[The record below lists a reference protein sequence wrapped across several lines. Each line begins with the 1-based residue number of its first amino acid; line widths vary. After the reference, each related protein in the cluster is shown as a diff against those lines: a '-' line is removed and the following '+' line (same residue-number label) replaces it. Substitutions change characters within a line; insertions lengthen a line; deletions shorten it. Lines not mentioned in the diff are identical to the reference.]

1 MIRFEQVS
9 VTYDGAAQPTLRDA
23 DLVIPEGELTLLV
36 GPSGVGKSTLLGAVC
51 GLVPHFTGGTLRGRV
66 TVAGRDTRTHRPR
79 ELADVVGT
87 VGQDPLAHFVTDV
100 VEDELAY
107 GMESLGLAPAV
118 MRRRVEE
125 TLDLLGLNELR
136 DRPIATL
143 SGGQQQRVAIGSVL
157 TPHPKVLVLDEPTSA
172 LDPAAAEEV
181 LAVLQRLVHDLGT
194 TVLMAE
200 HRLERVVQY
209 ADQVLLLPAP
219 GAAPVLGTPSSI
231 MAVSPVHPPVVA
243 LGRLAGW
250 SPLPL
255 SVRDARRRSTSLL
268 SRLPTSPSPTPSPP
282 TTPAPPTTPGP
293 SATPAPP
300 TATGPSATPPSSAT
314 PAPPVSPTSPSP
326 APTPAPPTAP
336 GPSATPA
343 PPTAPGPSA
352 TSAPPTATGP
362 SATPPSSATPAPPV
376 SPASPGPAPTPAPP
390 TAPGPSATPGPPVS
404 PAAPGPLPDPAAPR
418 HPAPPAFEARGL
430 GRSPGFG
437 KGRGGEEAPRSGPT
451 PRPGILARLL
461 RRSEP
466 TPATASGTGNGT
478 GTGTGTHSGSD
489 TAEQVAHVTA
499 LSLRRGR
506 AEVLHGIDLSVAP
519 GETIALMGR
528 NGAGKST
535 LLATLIGTL
544 APTTG
549 TVTVGG
555 RTPHRTA
562 PQEMV
567 RRVGLVPQEPRDL
580 LYADTVAAECSAA
593 DADAGRPPGTCRA
606 LVSEL
611 LPDVPDDTHPRDL
624 SEGQRLALALA
635 LVLTGR
641 PALLLLDE
649 PTRGLDYAAKARL
662 IEILRA
668 LAADGHAIV
677 LATHDVELAAE
688 LAHRVVILAGGEI
701 VADGPTAEVVVSSP
715 AFAPQVAKILAP
727 GHWLTVTQV
736 ARALADDEATP

>member
-9 VTYDGAAQPTLRDA
+9 VTYEGAAGPSLQGV

-36 GPSGVGKSTLLGAVC
+36 GPSGVGKSTLLGAVS

-66 TVAGRDTRTHRPR
+66 TVAGRDTRTHKPR

-87 VGQDPLAHFVTDV
+87 VGQDPPAHFVTDV

-107 GMESLGLAPAV
+107 GMESLGLPPAV

-209 ADQVLLLPAP
+209 ADQVLLLPSP
-219 GAAPVLGTPSSI
+219 GAAPVLGTPADI
-231 MAVSPVHPPVVA
+231 MAVSPVHPPVVS

-255 SVRDARRRSTSLL
+255 SVRDARRLAAPLR
-268 SRLPTSPSPTPSPP
+268 SRLSALSAPLGSHRSEPARTAAPQGSAPHHPSQPTP
-282 TTPAPPTTPGP
+282 G
-293 SATPAPP
+293 
-300 TATGPSATPPSSAT
+300 
-314 PAPPVSPTSPSP
+314 
-326 APTPAPPTAP
+326 
-336 GPSATPA
+336 
-343 PPTAPGPSA
+343 
-352 TSAPPTATGP
+352 
-362 SATPPSSATPAPPV
+362 
-376 SPASPGPAPTPAPP
+376 
-390 TAPGPSATPGPPVS
+390 
-404 PAAPGPLPDPAAPR
+404 AAPQGSAPDPAPQTPAGLELPLRGTPQPVATAPANAAR
-418 HPAPPAFEARGL
+418 PALEAQTPARPAFEAQTPPPPAFEARGY
-430 GRSPGFG
+430 GGGAPGL
-437 KGRGGEEAPRSGPT
+437 
-451 PRPGILARLL
+451 LARLL
-461 RRSEP
+461 RRSRP
-466 TPATASGTGNGT
+466 ATPAATAPAPAREPVEVRDLTVR
-478 GTGTGTHSGSD
+478 H
-489 TAEQVAHVTA
+489 
-499 LSLRRGR
+499 GR
-506 AEVLHGIDLSVAP
+506 TEVLHGITLTVAP
-519 GETIALMGR
+519 GETVALMGR

-535 LLATLIGTL
+535 LLSALVGTVPP
-544 APTTG
+544 ASG
-549 TVTVGG
+549 RVTVGG
-555 RTPHRTA
+555 RTPHRT
-562 PQEMV
+562 PPSEMV
-567 RRVGLVPQEPRDL
+567 RCVGLVPQEPRDL
-580 LYADTVAAECSAA
+580 LYADTVAAECAAA
-593 DADAGRPPGTCRA
+593 DSDAGQAPGTCRD
-606 LVSEL
+606 LVSAL

-662 IEILRA
+662 VGILRD
-668 LAADGHAIV
+668 LAAQGHAIV

-727 GHWLTVTQV
+727 GHWLTVSEV
-736 ARALADDEATP
+736 ARALRTAAP

>member
-1 MIRFEQVS
+1 MIRFEQVT

-36 GPSGVGKSTLLGAVC
+36 GPSGVGKSTLLGAVS

-209 ADQVLLLPAP
+209 ADRVLLLPAP
-219 GAAPVLGTPSSI
+219 GAAPVIGSPASV

-250 SPLPL
+250 SPVPL
-255 SVRDARRRSTSLL
+255 SVREARRQSPPLL
-268 SRLPTSPSPTPSPP
+268 SRLAHT
-282 TTPAPPTTPGP
+282 APPTPNTQHTSPYPHHTAPPALEAQHTGP
-293 SATPAPP
+293 ALNHAAPP
-300 TATGPSATPPSSAT
+300 TPDAQATEPDPNH
-314 PAPPVSPTSPSP
+314 
-326 APTPAPPTAP
+326 
-336 GPSATPA
+336 
-343 PPTAPGPSA
+343 
-352 TSAPPTATGP
+352 
-362 SATPPSSATPAPPV
+362 
-376 SPASPGPAPTPAPP
+376 
-390 TAPGPSATPGPPVS
+390 
-404 PAAPGPLPDPAAPR
+404 AAPSDPDPRRTGQGSDHA
-418 HPAPPAFEARGL
+418 APPALEARGP

-437 KGRGGEEAPRSGPT
+437 KGRGGEEAPRSGPN
-451 PRPGILARLL
+451 PRAGVPGVLFRLL

-466 TPATASGTGNGT
+466 PTPAPEPDTGNGP
-478 GTGTGTHSGSD
+478 GPGP
-489 TAEQVAHVTA
+489 ACVARLSS

-549 TVTVGG
+549 SVTVCG

-580 LYADTVAAECSAA
+580 LYADTVAAECAAA

-606 LVSEL
+606 LVREL
-611 LPDVPDDTHPRDL
+611 LPDVPDGTHPRDL

-736 ARALADDEATP
+736 AHALATSPAPDSNPAPATSTGSNPDPAASAAAGPAAADAPGAKP

>member
-9 VTYDGAAQPTLRDA
+9 VTYEGAPGPSLRDV

-36 GPSGVGKSTLLGAVC
+36 GPSGVGKSTLLGAVS

-66 TVAGRDTRTHRPR
+66 TVAGRDTRTHKPR

-87 VGQDPLAHFVTDV
+87 VGQDPLAHFVTDT

-209 ADQVLLLPAP
+209 ADQVLLLPSP
-219 GAAPVLGTPSSI
+219 GAAPVIGTPAEI
-231 MAVSPVHPPVVA
+231 MAVSPVHPPVVS

-255 SVRDARRRSTSLL
+255 SIRDARRRAAPLR
-268 SRLPTSPSPTPSPP
+268 SRL
-282 TTPAPPTTPGP
+282 
-293 SATPAPP
+293 
-300 TATGPSATPPSSAT
+300 SSVAR
-314 PAPPVSPTSPSP
+314 
-326 APTPAPPTAP
+326 
-336 GPSATPA
+336 
-343 PPTAPGPSA
+343 
-352 TSAPPTATGP
+352 
-362 SATPPSSATPAPPV
+362 
-376 SPASPGPAPTPAPP
+376 
-390 TAPGPSATPGPPVS
+390 
-404 PAAPGPLPDPAAPR
+404 PAASQGSAPDPAPN
-418 HPAPPAFEARGL
+418 PASPAFEARGS
-430 GRSPGFG
+430 GGGAPVAGAPGL
-437 KGRGGEEAPRSGPT
+437 
-451 PRPGILARLL
+451 LARLL
-461 RRSEP
+461 RRSKP
-466 TPATASGTGNGT
+466 SPATAPAGTAP
-478 GTGTGTHSGSD
+478 
-489 TAEQVAHVTA
+489 AEVHRVTV
-499 LSLRRGR
+499 RRGR
-506 AEVLHGIDLSVAP
+506 VQALHDVTLTVSP

-535 LLATLIGTL
+535 LLSTLVGTV

-549 TVTVGG
+549 EVTVGG

-562 PQEMV
+562 PPEMV

-580 LYADTVAAECSAA
+580 LYADTVAAECAAA
-593 DADAGRPPGTCRA
+593 DSDAAASPGTCRD
-606 LVSEL
+606 LVSAL
-611 LPDVPDDTHPRDL
+611 LPDVPDDIHPRDL

-649 PTRGLDYAAKARL
+649 PTRGLDYAAKVRL
-662 IEILRA
+662 IEILRG

-688 LAHRVVILAGGEI
+688 LAHRVVILAGGEV

-715 AFAPQVAKILAP
+715 AFAPQVAKVLAP
-727 GHWLTVTQV
+727 DPWLTVRQV
-736 ARALADDEATP
+736 ADALDAAEAR